1 MLWNLEISVYNIIMV
16 VYTVSIDADSR
27 LNIRTATGILYNAPA
42 FKSGLDGSTGITF
55 DANFWRDCFTGDSEK
70 DGCSTAIQN
79 GFIPQDWPKRNGQYI
94 KDKSSQMTSRL
105 EENALIFKAEIL
117 RLKNYKGNISE
128 AVKTQFST
136 VFPEG
141 RPIFVNKDCGLDP
154 EYFLPNG
161 LCVKSCNIASDVIDP
176 HSSSTADCARMLP
189 GNGDTLILDESV
201 FAYLQYPCECR
212 LSARTS
218 GRGTYNNESFVV
230 DGVDLMTAAN
240 INKYFVGNAAKNALF
255 SKVGTP
261 AVKKQNKL
269 LCVAK
274 YSGDTLQSLIQR
286 IFELINAY
294 GNSTYIVS
302 TCDSIVSLRSCA
314 MNGSYIE
321 VCNDNAQ
328 DKVTQVYVWRPNLA
342 DPGELANIFQ
352 AEKTKILAEY
362 GDLIELVNGVEPS
375 AIGVNNIY
383 ISGSD
388 TSYRFNQEFYARV
401 AADLTLIQNGITNY
415 NIPAGAAVA
424 DIAGAIRLIRTFKVN
439 DFLKVNGPQG
449 QYYCINLATKYTK
462 GNLAL
467 LGVALPAVNADGN
480 VIGLQKRVSQTFFEK
495 ATQNHRHMNGGASS
509 HAQHLPFVPTNFDSM
524 MGYFFNL
531 NFYSQHPRAIQ
542 IHGKSSNINT
552 ATEVGKTVLQNRT
565 VDLHQQ
571 FLTDF
576 KKIFNYLFAANS
588 NKNTAVETLMFDCFS
603 DVINSFAILDTVDY
617 HAKYYSEEAIGY
629 LINQYFS
636 EKQTEMAEE
645 REISR
650 NPVLKLRR
658 DKTQQY
664 IDKNKL
670 NQSIYQLTP
679 NLSRFKIMSKEKG
692 SKGSQGSQGRKKP
705 PVSSFARSRHSS
717 KYLSRRPVGARG
729 GSKTR
734 KNKK

>member
-1 MLWNLEISVYNIIMV
+1 MV
-16 VYTVSIDADSR
+16 VYTVSINAAGN
-27 LNIRTATGILYNAPA
+27 LNIRTAAGILFNAPA
-42 FKSGLDGSTGITF
+42 FKSGVDGSTGITF

-70 DGCSTAIQN
+70 DGCPAAIQN
-79 GFIPQDWPKRNGQYI
+79 GFIPQDWPKRNGEYI
-94 KDKSSQMTSRL
+94 KGVSSKMTSTL
-105 EENALIFKAEIL
+105 EENSLIFKAEIL
-117 RLKNYKGNISE
+117 RLKNYKGNIPE

-136 VFPEG
+136 VFPED

-161 LCVKSCNIASDVIDP
+161 RCFKSCNIASDVIDP

-189 GNGDTLILDESV
+189 VNGDTLVLDESV
-201 FAYLQYPCECR
+201 FAYLQYPCVCS
-212 LSARTS
+212 LSARTT
-218 GRGTYNNESFVV
+218 GRGTYTDESFIV

-255 SKVGTP
+255 SKAGTP

-286 IFELINAY
+286 IFELINVY
-294 GNSTYIVS
+294 GNSTYVVS

-314 MNGSYIE
+314 FNGSYIE

-342 DPGELANIFQ
+342 DPEELAEIFQ
-352 AEKTKILAEY
+352 AEKTKILIEY
-362 GDLIELVNGVEPS
+362 GDLIELVNGVEP
-375 AIGVNNIY
+375 AANGVNNIY

-388 TSYRFNQEFYARV
+388 TSYRFNQEFYTRV
-401 AADLTLIQNGITNY
+401 AADLTLIQNGINNY
-415 NIPAGAAVA
+415 IPAVADVA
-424 DIAGAIRLIRTFKVN
+424 DIAQAIRVIRTFKVN

-509 HAQHLPFVPTNFDSM
+509 HAQHLPFVPTNFNSM
-524 MGYFFNL
+524 MEYFFNL
-531 NFYSQHPRAIQ
+531 NFYSQYPRAIQ

-588 NKNTAVETLMFDCFS
+588 TGNIAIETLKFDCFS
-603 DVINSFAILDTVDY
+603 DVINSFAILDMNLPN
-617 HAKYYSEEAIGY
+617 AKYYSEESIGY

-636 EKQTEMAEE
+636 EKKTESANE
-645 REISR
+645 
-650 NPVLKLRR
+650 LRR
-658 DKTQQY
+658 KQIEGKSKTNKEKY
-664 IDKNKL
+664 ISQTQK
-670 NQSIYQLTP
+670 SIYKQRVP
-679 NLSRFKIMSKEKG
+679 NSRFEFADKKR
-692 SKGSQGSQGRKKP
+692 SKGSQGSKRSQGRKVTK
-705 PVSSFARSRHSS
+705 VSAFGQSRHIS

-729 GSKTR
+729 GSQTR
-734 KNKK
+734 KNNK

>member
-1 MLWNLEISVYNIIMV
+1 MPTT
-16 VYTVSIDADSR
+16 YTVSINAAGR
-27 LNIRTATGILYNAPA
+27 LNINGTSFQA

-55 DANFWRDCFTGDSEK
+55 DETFWRDCFTGDSDK
-70 DGCSTAIQN
+70 DGCSAAIQN
-79 GFIPQDWPKRNGQYI
+79 GFIPQDWPKRNGDYI
-94 KDKSSQMTSRL
+94 KKVSSQMTSTL
-105 EENALIFKAEIL
+105 EENSLIFKAEIL

-176 HSSSTADCARMLP
+176 HSSSTSDCARMLP

-255 SKVGTP
+255 SKAGTQ
-261 AVKKQNKL
+261 AVKTQNML

-388 TSYRFNQEFYARV
+388 TSYRFNQEFYTRL
-401 AADLTLIQNGITNY
+401 AADLTLIQNGINNY

-424 DIAGAIRLIRTFKVN
+424 DIAGAIRVIRTFKVN

-462 GNLAL
+462 GNLVN
-467 LGVALPAVNADGN
+467 LGVVLPAVNADGN
-480 VIGLQKRVSQTFFEK
+480 VIGLHKRASQSFFEK
-495 ATQNHRHMNGGASS
+495 ATQNYRHMNGGAPSRS
-509 HAQHLPFVPTNFDSM
+509 QHLPFNPRNFDSM
-524 MGYFFNL
+524 MSFFFNL
-531 NFYSQHPRAIQ
+531 KFYSQNPKAIK
-542 IHGKSSNINT
+542 IHGKSASWNNRFH
-552 ATEVGKTVLQNRT
+552 EGKTLLQNRT

-571 FLTDF
+571 FLNDFNRIFDGLSPDNLTD
-576 KKIFNYLFAANS
+576 
-588 NKNTAVETLMFDCFS
+588 TALVRTKFDCFS
-603 DVINSFAILDTVDY
+603 DVINSFAILDMDLPN
-617 HAKYYSEEAIGY
+617 AKYYSEEAISY

-636 EKQTEMAEE
+636 EKQTEYASE
-645 REISR
+645 SR
-650 NPVLKLRR
+650 NYEIANRSKINRQ
-658 DKTQQY
+658 KK
-664 IDKNKL
+664 IDETRL

-679 NLSRFKIMSKEKG
+679 NLSRFKIVSKEKG
-692 SKGSQGSQGRKKP
+692 SKGSQGSQGSQGRKKP

-717 KYLSRRPVGARG
+717 KYLSRRPVGFRVDDRVGFRG

>member
-1 MLWNLEISVYNIIMV
+1 MPTT
-16 VYTVSIDADSR
+16 YTVSIDADGR
-27 LNIRTATGILYNAPA
+27 LNIRTAARLLYNAPA
-42 FKSGLDGSTGITF
+42 FKTGLDGSTGITF
-55 DANFWRDCFTGDSEK
+55 DENFWRDCFTGDSEK
-70 DGCSTAIQN
+70 DGCSAAIQN
-79 GFIPQDWPKRNGQYI
+79 GFIPQGWPKRNGEYI
-94 KDKSSQMTSRL
+94 KGVSSQMTSTL
-105 EENALIFKAEIL
+105 EENSLIFKAEIL
-117 RLKNYKGNISE
+117 RLKNYKGNIPE

-136 VFPEG
+136 AFPED
-141 RPIFVNKDCGLDP
+141 RQIFVNKDCGLDP

-161 LCVKSCNIASDVIDP
+161 RCIKSCNIASDVIDP

-189 GNGDTLILDESV
+189 GNEDTLVLDESV
-201 FAYLQYPCECR
+201 FAYLQYPCVCS
-212 LSARTS
+212 LSARTT
-218 GRGTYNNESFVV
+218 GRGTYNPMSFMV
-230 DGVDLMTAAN
+230 DGVDLMTAEN
-240 INKYFVGNAAKNALF
+240 INKYFVGNTAKNALF
-255 SKVGTP
+255 SKAGTE

-294 GNSTYIVS
+294 GNSTYVVS

-342 DPGELANIFQ
+342 NPEELANIFQ

-362 GDLIELVNGVEPS
+362 DDLIELVNGVEP
-375 AIGVNNIY
+375 AANGVNNIY

-388 TSYRFNQEFYARV
+388 TSYRFNQDFYTRV
-401 AADLTLIQNGITNY
+401 AVDLTLIQNGINNY
-415 NIPAGAAVA
+415 IPAGAAVA
-424 DIAGAIRLIRTFKVN
+424 DIAQAIRVIRTFKVN

-462 GNLAL
+462 GNLVN
-467 LGVALPAVNADGN
+467 LGVVLPAVNADGN
-480 VIGLQKRVSQTFFEK
+480 VIGLQKRVSQSFFEK
-495 ATQNHRHMNGGASS
+495 ATQNYRHINGGASS
-509 HAQHLPFVPTNFDSM
+509 RARDQSLPFNPTNFDSM
-524 MGYFFNL
+524 MQYFFNL
-531 NFYSQHPRAIQ
+531 NFYSQNSNAIQ
-542 IHGKSSNINT
+542 IHGVSSNVNT
-552 ATEVGKTVLQNRT
+552 VTQSGKTRSQNRT
-565 VDLHQQ
+565 VDLHHQ

-576 KKIFNYLFAANS
+576 KNIFNGIFSASSTDNI
-588 NKNTAVETLMFDCFS
+588 AVGTIKFDCFS
-603 DVINSFAILDTVDY
+603 DVINSFAILDTVGY

-670 NQSIYQLTP
+670 NKSIYQLTP
-679 NLSRFKIMSKEKG
+679 NLSRFKIVSKEKGSKG
-692 SKGSQGSQGRKKP
+692 SKGSQGSQGRKVTK
-705 PVSSFARSRHSS
+705 VSAFGHSRQSS
-717 KYLSRRPVGARG
+717 KYLSRRPVGTRG

>member
-1 MLWNLEISVYNIIMV
+1 MPTT
-16 VYTVSIDADSR
+16 YTVSINAAGQ
-27 LNIRTATGILYNAPA
+27 LNINGTPFQA

-55 DANFWRDCFTGDSEK
+55 DETFWRDCFTGDSDK
-70 DGCSTAIQN
+70 DGCSAAIQN
-79 GFIPQDWPKRNGQYI
+79 GFIPQDWPKRNGDYI
-94 KDKSSQMTSRL
+94 KKVSSQMTSRL
-105 EENALIFKAEIL
+105 EENSLIFKAEIL

-136 VFPEG
+136 AFPEG
-141 RPIFVNKDCGLDP
+141 RPIYTNKDCGLDP

-161 LCVKSCNIASDVIDP
+161 LCIKSCNIASDVIDP

-201 FAYLQYPCECR
+201 FAYLQYPCVCS

-218 GRGTYNNESFVV
+218 GRGTYNNESFMV

-255 SKVGTP
+255 SKAGTQ
-261 AVKKQNKL
+261 AVKTQNML

-294 GNSTYIVS
+294 GNSTYVVS

-362 GDLIELVNGVEPS
+362 GDLIELVNGVEP
-375 AIGVNNIY
+375 AVNGVNNIY
-383 ISGSD
+383 ISGSE
-388 TSYRFNQEFYARV
+388 TTYRFNQDFYTRV
-401 AADLTLIQNGITNY
+401 AADLTVIQNGITNY
-415 NIPAGAAVA
+415 IPGGADIA
-424 DIAGAIRLIRTFKVN
+424 DIAGAIRVIRTFKVN
-439 DFLKVNGPQG
+439 DFLKVNGQNG

-462 GNLAL
+462 GNLVN
-467 LGVALPAVNADGN
+467 LGVALPAVNADGII
-480 VIGLQKRVSQTFFEK
+480 VGLQKRASQSFFEK
-495 ATQNHRHMNGGASS
+495 ATQNYRHMNGGASS
-509 HAQHLPFVPTNFDSM
+509 RSREQSLPFVPTNINSM
-524 MGYFFNL
+524 MNYFFNL
-531 NFYSQHPRAIQ
+531 NFYSQNQNAIQ
-542 IHGKSSNINT
+542 IHGKSSNMNT
-552 ATEVGKTVLQNRT
+552 ATEVGKRRLQNRT

-576 KKIFNYLFAANS
+576 FEIFNPLFAANS
-588 NKNTAVETLMFDCFS
+588 KDKTLVETIFFDCFS

-617 HAKYYSEEAIGY
+617 HAKYYSEEAISY
-629 LINQYFS
+629 LITQYFS
-636 EKQTEMAEE
+636 EKQTENANEF
-645 REISR
+645 RHYEITNRSKIKR
-650 NPVLKLRR
+650 QK
-658 DKTQQY
+658 K
-664 IDKNKL
+664 IDETRL

-679 NLSRFKIMSKEKG
+679 NLSRFKIVSKEKG

-705 PVSSFARSRHSS
+705 PVSSFARSRQSS

>member
-1 MLWNLEISVYNIIMV
+1 MPTT
-16 VYTVSIDADSR
+16 YTVSINAAGR
-27 LNIRTATGILYNAPA
+27 LIINGTPFQA

-55 DANFWRDCFTGDSEK
+55 DETFWRDCFTGDSDK
-70 DGCSTAIQN
+70 DGCSAVIQN
-79 GFIPQDWPKRNGQYI
+79 GFIPQDWPKRNGDYI
-94 KDKSSQMTSRL
+94 KKVSSQMTSRL
-105 EENALIFKAEIL
+105 EENSLIFKAEIL

-141 RPIFVNKDCGLDP
+141 RPIYTNKDCGLDP

-255 SKVGTP
+255 SKAGTQ
-261 AVKKQNKL
+261 AVKTQNML

-286 IFELINAY
+286 IFELFNSY

-314 MNGSYIE
+314 FNGSYIE

-362 GDLIELVNGVEPS
+362 DDLIELVNSVEP
-375 AIGVNNIY
+375 AANGVNNIY

-388 TSYRFNQEFYARV
+388 TSYRFNQDFYAKV
-401 AADLTLIQNGITNY
+401 AVDLTLIQNGITNY

-424 DIAGAIRLIRTFKVN
+424 DIAGAIRVIRTFKVN

-462 GNLAL
+462 GNLVN
-467 LGVALPAVNADGN
+467 LGVVLPALNADGN
-480 VIGLQKRVSQTFFEK
+480 VIGLQKRASQSFFEK
-495 ATQNHRHMNGGASS
+495 ATQNYRHMNGGAPSRS
-509 HAQHLPFVPTNFDSM
+509 QHLPFVPKNFDSM
-524 MGYFFNL
+524 TQYFFNL
-531 NFYSQHPRAIQ
+531 NFYSQNPKAIQ
-542 IHGKSSNINT
+542 IHGVSSNVNT
-552 ATEVGKTVLQNRT
+552 VTHSGKTRSQNMRT

-576 KKIFNYLFAANS
+576 NNIFEPLFDANL
-588 NKNTAVETLMFDCFS
+588 KDNTLLETLKFDCFS
-603 DVINSFAILDTVDY
+603 DVINSFAILDMDLPN
-617 HAKYYSEEAIGY
+617 AKYYSEEAISY

-636 EKQTEMAEE
+636 EKQTEYASE
-645 REISR
+645 SR
-650 NPVLKLRR
+650 NYEIANRSKINRQ
-658 DKTQQY
+658 KK
-664 IDKNKL
+664 IDETRL

-679 NLSRFKIMSKEKG
+679 NLSRFKIVSKEKG

-705 PVSSFARSRHSS
+705 PVSSFARSRQSS

>member
-1 MLWNLEISVYNIIMV
+1 MLCYLEISAYNIIMPTT
-16 VYTVSIDADSR
+16 YTVSIDADGR
-27 LNIRTATGILYNAPA
+27 LNIRTAARLLHNAPA
-42 FKSGLDGSTGITF
+42 FKTGLDGSTGITF
-55 DANFWRDCFTGDSEK
+55 DENFWRDCFTGDSEK
-70 DGCSTAIQN
+70 DGCSAAIQN
-79 GFIPQDWPKRNGQYI
+79 GFIPQGWPKRNGEYI
-94 KDKSSQMTSRL
+94 KGVSSQMTSTL
-105 EENALIFKAEIL
+105 EENSLIFKAEIL
-117 RLKNYKGNISE
+117 RLKNYKGNIPE

-136 VFPEG
+136 AFPED
-141 RPIFVNKDCGLDP
+141 RQIFVNKDCGLDP

-161 LCVKSCNIASDVIDP
+161 RCIKSCNIASDVIDP

-189 GNGDTLILDESV
+189 GNEDTLVLDESV
-201 FAYLQYPCECR
+201 FAYLQYPCVCS
-212 LSARTS
+212 LSAKTT
-218 GRGTYNNESFVV
+218 GRGTYNPMSFMV
-230 DGVDLMTAAN
+230 DGVDLMTAEN

-255 SKVGTP
+255 SKAGTE

-294 GNSTYIVS
+294 GNSTYVVS

-342 DPGELANIFQ
+342 NPEELANIFQ

-362 GDLIELVNGVEPS
+362 DDLIELVNGVEP
-375 AIGVNNIY
+375 AANGVNNIY

-388 TSYRFNQEFYARV
+388 TSYRFNQDFYTRLAE
-401 AADLTLIQNGITNY
+401 DLTLIQNGINNY
-415 NIPAGAAVA
+415 IPAGAAVA
-424 DIAGAIRLIRTFKVN
+424 DIAQAIRVIRTFKVN

-467 LGVALPAVNADGN
+467 LGVTLPAVNADGN
-480 VIGLQKRVSQTFFEK
+480 IIGLQKRVSQSFFEK
-495 ATQNHRHMNGGASS
+495 ATQNHRHMNGGARS
-509 HAQHLPFVPTNFDSM
+509 QEQDLPFVPTNFVSM
-524 MGYFFNL
+524 IQFFFNL
-531 NFYSQHPRAIQ
+531 NFYSQNLQAIQ
-542 IHGKSSNINT
+542 IHGVSTSWSNRDHG
-552 ATEVGKTVLQNRT
+552 GKTRLQNRT

-571 FLTDF
+571 FLSDFNHMFDRLFPDNLTDSALVRT
-576 KKIFNYLFAANS
+576 K
-588 NKNTAVETLMFDCFS
+588 FDCFS
-603 DVINSFAILDTVDY
+603 DVINSFAILDMNLPN
-617 HAKYYSEEAIGY
+617 AKYYSEEAIGY

-636 EKQTEMAEE
+636 EKQTERANELRINQIVNQSKIN
-645 REISR
+645 RE
-650 NPVLKLRR
+650 K
-658 DKTQQY
+658 KTQALRKIQAANK
-664 IDKNKL
+664 KNV
-670 NQSIYQLTP
+670 N
-679 NLSRFKIMSKEKG
+679 
-692 SKGSQGSQGRKKP
+692 KGSQGSQGRKKP

-717 KYLSRRPVGARG
+717 KYLSRRPADVRG